1 MFSFAGDRAT
11 DCRQRFIAASAA
23 VGATVQLPL
32 NHKTEDL
39 AFISGAISTLIWVI
53 SYKYSSL
60 MLSPS
65 KPKLSGAARQ

>member
-1 MFSFAGDRAT
+1 MFPFGGDRTT

-32 NHKTEDL
+32 NHKTQDL

-53 SYKYSSL
+53 SIVPLCYHLVS
-60 MLSPS
+60 
-65 KPKLSGAARQ
+65 PKLSGAARQ